1 MADHRLGVMSV
12 IKQRSISGCIV
23 IDVGVEILSSVCSL
37 SNVTLRYISHLYEKE
52 KYHHEEGQ
60 RNR

>member
-1 MADHRLGVMSV
+1 MSV